1 MEAPKGYHE
10 IKKTIVEDVYV
21 EDHDPRVTTA
31 LFERTRKALIDAGGR
46 CWICNKPH
54 THEDPL
60 ELHHS
65 VLERCLMGE
74 IDYGPGSNIRK
85 DHPNF
90 DWDHFDPNDPAS
102 FVDDA
107 LVNGL
112 LLCKLH
118 HTGQLGIHSMTYPEF
133 EAQRYMKEGTPIIPG
148 HVVHFY
154 PDDDKAAA

>member
-1 MEAPKGYHE
+1 MTAPQGFHE
-10 IKKTIVEDVYV
+10 LKKTIVEDFYV
-21 EDHDPRVTTA
+21 KDHAPRVATA
-31 LFERTRKALIDAGGR
+31 LFERTRKAMIDAGGR

-65 VLERCLMGE
+65 VLERCELEE
-74 IDYGPGSNIRK
+74 IEFGPGSNIRK
-85 DHPNF
+85 DRPNY
-90 DWDHFDPNDPAS
+90 DWSHFDATDPAS

-118 HTGQLGIHSMTYPEF
+118 HTGQLGIHMLTYPEF
-133 EAQRYMKEGTPIIPG
+133 EAQRYMKEGTPIMEG
-148 HVVHFY
+148 HVAHFY
-154 PDDDKAAA
+154 IDDEKVAA